1 VTISKITRQQYYV
14 FAANLKDIQAACGCL
29 SVQVQKHMITLFH
42 YNSKVYA
49 IDNRCPHMGF
59 PLNRG
64 TIQDGIL
71 TCHWHHARFD
81 LTNGGTFDQ
90 WAGDLPTFPV
100 QIRNRNEVWV
110 DISQSSVEPNLNHQ
124 TLLQN
129 GLKRNISLMIAKAV
143 IAMLDE
149 DSRQNENDNGK
160 GNTALLKAFR
170 AGLDFGTHFKQ
181 SGWGQGLTIHVCVM
195 NILSYLNAEDKA
207 YLLYHGLSAVAQDCA
222 SEPPRFEISPL
233 PQPWPDLSILKR
245 WFRQFIESRDAQAAE
260 RCIVTAV
267 RLGANSQQLAD
278 ILFAA
283 ATDHRFLDVGHT
295 LDFTNKALEALDIV
309 RWDNEEI
316 VESVLSSLVSG
327 YANAERM
334 EESNAWRH
342 PIDLIAILEDAFS
355 KFSGSLENARRT
367 ERERHKEKWNGRDKL
382 ATALLGDDPQSIAN
396 ELLGALSQGATELE
410 LASAVA
416 YAAALRIAQF
426 HTRNEFSDWD
436 AALHTFTFANAVHQ
450 GLLRIATPELLRGV
464 FDAALRI
471 YLNRFLNIPPA
482 KLPKP
487 KSSGENSNNTNNNG
501 DVSSSSSSSSTSGND
516 AKTLLK
522 ELSAVLDKQQ
532 QINQAGQ
539 LVADYIYNGGNPN
552 LLLAAMG
559 NLLLRE
565 DRNFHSIQMLE
576 AAFRQYSLIFSEDN
590 MDNEHVNIL
599 IAAARYLAAHSPTM
613 RSQGRTYQIANQ
625 LHHGEHLFEE

>member
-1 VTISKITRQQYYV
+1 VTISNITRQQYYV

-29 SVQVQKHMITLFH
+29 SVQVQKHTITLFH

-100 QIRNRNEVWV
+100 EIRNGNEVWV
-110 DISQSSVEPNLNHQ
+110 DISQSSVEDNLNHQ

-160 GNTALLKAFR
+160 GNTALVKAFR

-195 NILSYLNAEDKA
+195 NILPYLNAEDKP

-233 PQPWPDLSILKR
+233 PQPWPDLPILKR

-267 RLGANSQQLAD
+267 RLGASSQQLAD

-283 ATDHRFLDVGHT
+283 ATDHRFLDAGHT
-295 LDFTNKALEALDIV
+295 LDFTNKALEGLDIV
-309 RWDNEEI
+309 SWDNKEI
-316 VESVLSSLVSG
+316 VESVLSCLVSG

-367 ERERHKEKWNGRDKL
+367 KRERHKEKWNGRDKL

-396 ELLGALSQGATELE
+396 ELLGALNQGATELE
-410 LASAVA
+410 LASTVA

-471 YLNRFLNIPPA
+471 YLNRFLNIPTA

-487 KSSGENSNNTNNNG
+487 KSSAENNNNTNNNG

-565 DRNFHSIQMLE
+565 DRNFHSIQMIE

-590 MDNEHVNIL
+590 ADNEHVNIL

-613 RSQGRTYQIANQ
+613 RSQGRTYQIAKQ